1 MTIETYEAAVKR
13 LKDLREKHFIPVTD
27 MANYL
32 GVSRQAIYN
41 FEKLESNSYKLLLGY
56 LTHPAFS
63 EEEVGE
69 IYNILGG

>member
-13 LKDLREKHFIPVTD
+13 LKDLREKHHIPVSV
-27 MANYL
+27 MSNYL
-32 GVSRQAIYN
+32 EVSRQAIYN

-56 LTHPAFS
+56 LTHPAFTA
-63 EEEVGE
+63 EEVRE

>member
-32 GVSRQAIYN
+32 EVSRQAIYN

-56 LTHPAFS
+56 LTHPAFTV
-63 EEEVGE
+63 EEVRE
-69 IYNILGG
+69 IYKILGG

>member
-1 MTIETYEAAVKR
+1 MTIETYETAVKR

-32 GVSRQAIYN
+32 EVSRQAVYD
-41 FEKLESNSYKLLLGY
+41 FEKLKSNSYKLLLGY

-63 EEEVGE
+63 AEEVGE

>member
-32 GVSRQAIYN
+32 EVSRQAIYD
-41 FEKLESNSYKLLLGY
+41 FEKLKSNSYKILLGY
-56 LTHPAFS
+56 LTHPAFTA
-63 EEEVGE
+63 EEVGE
-69 IYNILGG
+69 IYNILRG

>member
-32 GVSRQAIYN
+32 ELSRQAVYD
-41 FEKLESNSYKLLLGY
+41 FEKLKSNSYKLLLGY

-63 EEEVGE
+63 AEEVGE

>member
-32 GVSRQAIYN
+32 EVSRQAIYD
-41 FEKLESNSYKLLLGY
+41 FEKLKSNSYKLLLGY
-56 LTHPAFS
+56 LTHPAFTA
-63 EEEVGE
+63 EEVGE

>member
-1 MTIETYEAAVKR
+1 MTIETYEAAVKKLR
-13 LKDLREKHFIPVTD
+13 DLREKHFIPVTD

-32 GVSRQAIYN
+32 EVSRQAIYN

-56 LTHPAFS
+56 LTHPTFTA
-63 EEEVGE
+63 EEVGE

>member
-1 MTIETYEAAVKR
+1 MTNETYEAAVKR

-32 GVSRQAIYN
+32 GVSRQAVYN

-56 LTHPAFS
+56 LTHPAFTA
-63 EEEVGE
+63 EVGE

>member
-32 GVSRQAIYN
+32 EVSRQAIYD
-41 FEKLESNSYKLLLGY
+41 FEKLKSNSYKILLGY
-56 LTHPAFS
+56 LTHPAFTA
-63 EEEVGE
+63 EEVGE

>member
-1 MTIETYEAAVKR
+1 MTIETYEAAVTR
-13 LKDLREKHFIPVTD
+13 LKDLREKHLIPVSD

-32 GVSRQAIYN
+32 EVSRQAIYN

-56 LTHPAFS
+56 LTHPAFTAD
-63 EEEVGE
+63 EVGE

>member
-1 MTIETYEAAVKR
+1 MTIATYEAAVKR

-32 GVSRQAIYN
+32 EVSRQAIYD
-41 FEKLESNSYKLLLGY
+41 FEKLKSNSYKLLLGY

-63 EEEVGE
+63 AEEVGE